1 MVLRE
6 YRENRSERISGN
18 ERLSTRSRDLQ
29 AHMRNTCNIV
39 LVGFHDFAGER
50 SERSPRVQPPEFIET
65 LRNVPCLLE
74 NFQIADQIFDDV
86 FLVLLEN
93 H

>member
-1 MVLRE
+1 
-6 YRENRSERISGN
+6 
-18 ERLSTRSRDLQ
+18 
-29 AHMRNTCNIV
+29 MRNACNIV

-50 SERSPRVQPPEFIET
+50 SERSPRVQPPEFIEA

-74 NFQIADQIFDDV
+74 NFQIAGQIFDDV

-93 H
+93 HNMPMATSKNSFSRNRLN